1 MPNAPYA
8 KESTKSSNGTTRRN
22 NETTLQSSANES
34 IERTTAFD
42 ATKSQ
47 APINDEKPVK
57 NLSDVFRDIDAKKIQ
72 SNTKD
77 IEDESTNILQSRR
90 NIQIDSNTT
99 PTSTTT
105 IKAIESTTKSAPHS
119 DSSSVNN
126 ITSSTERANLLQ
138 SNQESVANIQS
149 ESESESKS
157 KTESIAEVEAV
168 TQKRHRRHRQ
178 QRYSN
183 FYKSP
188 KSNQFHA
195 Q

>member
-1 MPNAPYA
+1 MPNAPYT

-22 NETTLQSSANES
+22 NETTFQSSANES
-34 IERTTAFD
+34 IERTTNFD

-47 APINDEKPVK
+47 APIIDEKPVK

-90 NIQIDSNTT
+90 NIQIDSNST

-119 DSSSVNN
+119 ISSSVNNN
-126 ITSSTERANLLQ
+126 ITSSTERANLPQ
-138 SNQESVANIQS
+138 SNQESVDNIQS
-149 ESESESKS
+149 ESER
-157 KTESIAEVEAV
+157 KTESVTDVEAV
-168 TQKRHRRHRQ
+168 PQKRHRRHRQ

-183 FYKSP
+183 FHKSP